1 MAPDCQMCWNDWPS
15 LTETPFVE
23 LAGIQVCRNCGRS
36 MKQMLAFC
44 RNHGLELIPQVGIN
58 SEALKP
64 APMDEPSPTPSTKQ
78 PRKGS

>member
-1 MAPDCQMCWNDWPS
+1 
-15 LTETPFVE
+15 
-23 LAGIQVCRNCGRS
+23 

-64 APMDEPSPTPSTKQ
+64 ATEDEPPPAPSAVAKRVADKEA
-78 PRKGS
+78 RKGA